1 MSGQPPGDRP
11 AAESGL
17 GERRAQV
24 LAALRSC
31 DDPLSAA
38 EVAEATE
45 LHLNT
50 ARLHLDALVETG
62 LAKRVR
68 EPRQKPGRPRV
79 LYSSSGE
86 VPGPRSYRLLAEI
99 LTGMVTALGGGNDAA
114 VETGIAWGRHLVQ
127 RPRPSRPVEASD
139 AVTEVTS
146 MLEELG
152 FRPEIHAVGGGTDV
166 LLRNCP
172 FREVAEEHSDLVCA
186 VHLGIIRGA
195 LEQFGEPVKAT
206 ALDPFV
212 TPHTCVARLR
222 TPADMPR

>member
-127 RPRPSRPVEASD
+127 RPRPSRPVEAPQSRPS
-139 AVTEVTS
+139 VMTMILPMPTRRETS
-146 MLEELG
+146 G
-152 FRPEIHAVGGGTDV
+152 
-166 LLRNCP
+166 
-172 FREVAEEHSDLVCA
+172 
-186 VHLGIIRGA
+186 
-195 LEQFGEPVKAT
+195 
-206 ALDPFV
+206 
-212 TPHTCVARLR
+212 ARLS
-222 TPADMPR
+222 